1 MIVLAS
7 KTIASIGTQCTHRL
21 RPEEVH
27 DEILVTVVNVEANAI
42 GQHGGND
49 RLHRAEP
56 VGSQSQ
62 VRQSGACGPIP
73 PVGSVDV
80 QRLLDIQ
87 LL

>member
-1 MIVLAS
+1 MR
-7 KTIASIGTQCTHRL
+7 TQRTHRL

-27 DEILVTVVNVEANAI
+27 DEILVTVVDVEANAV
-42 GQHGGND
+42 GQHGGDD

-56 VGSQSQ
+56 VGSQRQ
-62 VRQSGACGPIP
+62 VGQSCARGPIP
-73 PVGSVDV
+73 PVRSVDV